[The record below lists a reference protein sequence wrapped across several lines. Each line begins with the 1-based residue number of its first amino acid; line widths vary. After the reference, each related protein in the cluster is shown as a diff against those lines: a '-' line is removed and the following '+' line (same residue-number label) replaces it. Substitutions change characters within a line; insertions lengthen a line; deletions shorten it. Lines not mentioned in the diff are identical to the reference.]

1 MTHRAP
7 ASPAAQS
14 AAQISGLSP
23 SARAL
28 VGVWTLLVTLLALSH
43 ALPHPAAEQAGT
55 SPGTLRTAAGE
66 AHR

>member
-7 ASPAAQS
+7 RSPAS
-14 AAQISGLSP
+14 HISSRSL
-23 SARAL
+23 SARAV

-55 SPGTLRTAAGE
+55 PPGTLRPAAGE
-66 AHR
+66 ANR

>member
-7 ASPAAQS
+7 PSPAAQP
-14 AAQISGLSP
+14 AAQSSGRSP

-43 ALPHPAAEQAGT
+43 ALPNPAEQAGT
-55 SPGTLRTAAGE
+55 PPGTLRPAVGE
-66 AHR
+66 ANR

>member
-7 ASPAAQS
+7 PSP
-14 AAQISGLSP
+14 AAQISGVFP
-23 SARAL
+23 SARAV

-55 SPGTLRTAAGE
+55 PPGTLRPAVGE